1 MSPKELEKQA
11 FRRLTFWSVLGGLCP
26 LIPVPF
32 MDDWALERVQRR
44 MIQEIDREEK
54 IGLTAEEMKILAGD
68 EDPRWAGCLGTVS
81 MAVREVTGAIL
92 GKLFRT
98 VFYFLTIRRS
108 VRRSADTLH
117 LGYLVLHAARLGD
130 TVFPRAGR
138 TEDRV
143 RAVRAAIVSAMGEM
157 NAQPVY
163 RTLTRD
169 FRQSLSLLLQGAAL
183 LGRLIPRRRSKAAKA
198 QEIPGGEEA
207 FRKQDELLGSLVD
220 RVAADLWGNRAYFA
234 ELERVFE
241 GKLASGIELPP

>member
-1 MSPKELEKQA
+1 MRPTTLEKQA

-54 IGLTAEEMKILAGD
+54 IGLTAEDMKILAGG
-68 EDPRWAGCLGTVS
+68 EDPRWAGCVGTV
-81 MAVREVTGAIL
+81 AWALREVTGAIL

-108 VRRSADTLH
+108 VRRSAETLH
-117 LGYLVLHAARLGD
+117 LGYLVLCAARLGE
-130 TVFPRAGR
+130 TRA
-138 TEDRV
+138 RV
-143 RAVRAAIVSAMGEM
+143 VRAAILATLQEM
-157 NAQPVY
+157 NTRAIH

-198 QEIPGGEEA
+198 EEIPGGEEA
-207 FRKQDELLGSLVD
+207 FRRQDELLGGLVD

-241 GKLASGIELPP
+241 GKLTSGIELPP

>member
-1 MSPKELEKQA
+1 MRPTALEKQA

-54 IGLTAEEMKILAGD
+54 IGLSAEDVKILAGG
-68 EDPRWAGCLGTVS
+68 EDPRWAGCLGTVAW
-81 MAVREVTGAIL
+81 AVREVTGAIL

-108 VRRSADTLH
+108 VRRSAETLH
-117 LGYLVLHAARLGD
+117 LGYLLVYAARLGEK
-130 TVFPRAGR
+130 RA
-138 TEDRV
+138 RV
-143 RAVRAAIVSAMGEM
+143 VRAAILETLREM
-157 NAQPVY
+157 NSRAIH

-183 LGRLIPRRRSKAAKA
+183 LGRLIPRRRSKAARA
-198 QEIPGGEEA
+198 EEIPGGEEA
-207 FRKQDELLGSLVD
+207 FRRQDELLGGLVD
-220 RVAADLWGNRAYFA
+220 RVAADLWGNRTYFA

-241 GKLASGIELPP
+241 GKLQAGG

>member
-1 MSPKELEKQA
+1 MRPTALEKQA

-44 MIQEIDREEK
+44 MIREIDRQERA
-54 IGLTAEEMKILAGD
+54 GLSAEDVKILAGD
-68 EDPRWAGCLGTVS
+68 EDPRWAGCLGS
-81 MAVREVTGAIL
+81 AAWALREVTGAIL

-117 LGYLVLHAARLGD
+117 LGYLVLYAARLGE
-130 TVFPRAGR
+130 TRA
-138 TEDRV
+138 RV
-143 RAVRAAIVSAMGEM
+143 VRAAIRATLQEM
-157 NAQPVY
+157 SSQAVH

-183 LGRLIPRRRSKAAKA
+183 LGRLIPRRRSKAAQA
-198 QEIPGGEEA
+198 EEIPGGEDA
-207 FRKQDELLGSLVD
+207 FREHDELLGGFVD
-220 RVAADLWGNRAYFA
+220 RVAADLWGNRTYFA

-241 GKLASGIELPP
+241 AKLLT

>member
-1 MSPKELEKQA
+1 MRPITLEKQA

-54 IGLTAEEMKILAGD
+54 MGLTAEDMKILAGG
-68 EDPRWAGCLGTVS
+68 EDPRWAGCVGTV
-81 MAVREVTGAIL
+81 AWALREVTGAIL

-108 VRRSADTLH
+108 VRRSAETLH
-117 LGYLVLHAARLGD
+117 LGYLVLCAARLGE
-130 TVFPRAGR
+130 TRA
-138 TEDRV
+138 RV
-143 RAVRAAIVSAMGEM
+143 VRAAILATLQEM
-157 NAQPVY
+157 NTRAIH

-169 FRQSLSLLLQGAAL
+169 FRQSLSLLLPGAAL

-198 QEIPGGEEA
+198 EEIPGGEEA
-207 FRKQDELLGSLVD
+207 FRRQDELLGGLVD

>member
-44 MIQEIDREEK
+44 MIREIDREEK
-54 IGLTAEEMKILAGD
+54 IGLSDEDVKILAGG
-68 EDPRWAGCLGTVS
+68 EDPRFPGCLATAAWVFREIVGT
-81 MAVREVTGAIL
+81 IL

-117 LGYLVLHAARLGD
+117 LGYLVVYAAGLGEK
-130 TVFPRAGR
+130 RS
-138 TEDRV
+138 RV
-143 RAVRAAIVSAMGEM
+143 VRAAIRATLDEM
-157 NAQPVY
+157 NAHAVY
-163 RTLTRD
+163 RILTRD

-198 QEIPGGEEA
+198 EEIPGGEEA
-207 FRKQDELLGSLVD
+207 FRKHDELLGGLVD

-241 GKLASGIELPP
+241 GKLASGIEFPP

>member
-1 MSPKELEKQA
+1 MRPITLEKQA

-54 IGLTAEEMKILAGD
+54 MGLTAEDMKILAGG
-68 EDPRWAGCLGTVS
+68 EDPRWAGCVGTV
-81 MAVREVTGAIL
+81 AWALREVTGAIL

-108 VRRSADTLH
+108 VRRSAETLH
-117 LGYLVLHAARLGD
+117 LGYLVLCAARLGE
-130 TVFPRAGR
+130 TRA
-138 TEDRV
+138 RV
-143 RAVRAAIVSAMGEM
+143 VRAAILATLQEM
-157 NAQPVY
+157 NTRAIH

-183 LGRLIPRRRSKAAKA
+183 LGRLIPRRRSKAAKSE
-198 QEIPGGEEA
+198 EIPGGEEV
-207 FRKQDELLGSLVD
+207 FRRHDELLGGLVD